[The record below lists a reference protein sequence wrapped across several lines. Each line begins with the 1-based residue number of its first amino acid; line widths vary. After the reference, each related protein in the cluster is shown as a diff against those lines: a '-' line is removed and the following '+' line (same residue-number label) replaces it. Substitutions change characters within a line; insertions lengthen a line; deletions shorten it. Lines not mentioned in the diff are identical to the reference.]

1 MKGSAASLEEVV
13 KKLPPHFQDEV
24 RDYADFLLERT
35 HKKPGRILR
44 QDWGGA
50 LSRYRDQFTSM
61 ELQKK
66 TLEWR
71 GD

>member
-1 MKGSAASLEEVV
+1 MNCRLATMIEG
-13 KKLPPHFQDEV
+13 LPPDLQQEV
-24 RDYADFLLERT
+24 EDFVVFVERRRAR
-35 HKKPGRILR
+35 KPGGRLR

-50 LSRYRDQFTSM
+50 LKDVRDQFTSI

-71 GD
+71 GV

>member
-1 MKGSAASLEEVV
+1 V
-13 KKLPPHFQDEV
+13 
-24 RDYADFLLERT
+24 ERRRAR
-35 HKKPGRILR
+35 KPGGRLR

-50 LSRYRDQFTSM
+50 LKDVRDQFTSI

-71 GD
+71 GV